1 VVRSVTNPMRTP
13 MVEKVIVHM
22 GVGESGQHL
31 VDAEN
36 ILRTITGQEVV
47 RCHAK
52 KTLPAFGIK
61 KNEPIGCKVT
71 LRDQNA
77 QGFLEIAFG
86 IVEKTLNRYQ
96 FDSLGNVSFGVEEH
110 TDFPGMRYDP
120 NIGVFGMDVTVVLK
134 RPGERINKRRI
145 AKRKIPTSHRVT
157 VDDAIAFLNESYGV
171 EVV

>member
-1 VVRSVTNPMRTP
+1 MSNPMRTP

-31 VDAEN
+31 VNAEE
-36 ILRTITGQEVV
+36 ILKTITGQGVV
-47 RCHAK
+47 RCFAK
-52 KTLPAFGIK
+52 RTLPAFSIK

-71 LRDQNA
+71 LRGQRA
-77 QGFLEIAFG
+77 QEFLGTSFEI
-86 IVEKTLNRYQ
+86 IEKTLSRAQ
-96 FDSLGNVSFGVEEH
+96 FDSLGNVSFGIEEH

-134 RPGERINKRRI
+134 RPGERICKRRI
-145 AKRKIPTSHRVT
+145 ATRKIPTDHRVT

-171 EVV
+171 EVM